1 MGNVSLVLLIGIASL
16 MVAII
21 VALLYYVFKVTTKI
35 GTFFL
40 YFAFFMMAFMLVGA
54 SIYLFNPTET
64 NLGIAVGV
72 NMASMILL
80 LGYFFA
86 VAERLT
92 ERIEFKWYH
101 YYSLSGL
108 VVVNEALMGLTFGLA
123 QFGVK
128 SFSSLVSAVD
138 NSLNSYWFFYPMMAE
153 MLSLY
158 LISLSRGR
166 NNLSLFPLIG
176 ISTFPPVIFQNLL
189 IWRYF
194 SLIASL
200 GFSVVGITFKGY
212 WRYIYV
218 VLALG
223 SLLSIITPWL
233 FDLGIL
239 AGMIEYYA
247 TSFRVE
253 RISRSS

>member
-1 MGNVSLVLLIGIASL
+1 MESVNIVLLMGIASL
-16 MVAII
+16 MVAVI
-21 VALLYYVFKVTTKI
+21 VVLLYYVFKVTTKI

-40 YFAFFMMAFMLVGA
+40 YFAFLMMAFMLIGA

-92 ERIEFKWYH
+92 DRIEFKWYH

-108 VVVNEALMGLTFGLA
+108 VVFNEGLMGLTFGLA
-123 QFGVK
+123 QFGVR
-128 SFSSLVSAVD
+128 SFSSPVSALD

-158 LISLSRGR
+158 LISLSRGK

-176 ISTFPPVIFQNLL
+176 ISTFPPVIFENLL

-194 SLIASL
+194 SLVASL
-200 GFSVVGITFKGY
+200 GFSVVGIAFKGK

-218 VLALG
+218 LLALG
-223 SLLSIITPWL
+223 SLLSLITPWL
-233 FDLGIL
+233 FDVGIIS
-239 AGMIEYYA
+239 GMIQYYV
-247 TSFRVE
+247 TSFKTERV
-253 RISRSS
+253 SRPT